1 MITLDWLKEK
11 LAPLVKTKEAD
22 KVGIVF
28 FHTGLQV
35 SRFANS
41 QIHQHMADEDRIVS
55 PRVLLDGRIGIAS
68 TNSIDEHNLKET
80 FKKALSI
87 ARLKLESKEK
97 KDIPSF
103 KPLKASSAFWFPQ
116 TAHTQAPARIKLLK
130 RIFSDGNSHKPEG
143 NGAASA
149 SRSHN
154 LAFSGNLYN
163 GLTQLGVVSPEGRVN
178 YQDYSFAGLK
188 LIASSGESSGY
199 AHQAGYSLESLNVKE
214 VADIAI
220 KKCLMGHK
228 KLKLKPARYDVIL
241 EPAAVAELIAWLN
254 YIGFGAKSVFEETGF
269 LYKRSGKRVTG
280 EPVSI
285 YDYGSDAHT
294 FVLPFDFEGRARKKT
309 YLIKKGIAGS
319 PLCDSHYAKL
329 LKVKPSGH
337 ANFPD
342 DIEGPLGYN
351 LVMEGG
357 SVSENEMVHSARQA
371 ILITRFHY
379 INGFL
384 DTRRA
389 LMTGMT
395 RDGTFLIKDGKVRSA
410 VFDLR
415 FTESVLEA
423 FKRIKYISKERKLIA
438 DHLETLGSVY
448 APSVYIKDFNFTS

>member
-1 MITLDWLKEK
+1 MITVDWLKEK

-35 SRFANS
+35 SRFTNS
-41 QIHQHMADEDRIVS
+41 QIHQHMANEDRLIYL
-55 PRVLLDGRIGIAS
+55 RVLLDGRLGIAS

-103 KPLKASSAFWFPQ
+103 KPLKAGSGFWFPQ

-130 RIFSDGNSHKPEG
+130 RIFNDGNSHKPT
-143 NGAASA
+143 
-149 SRSHN
+149 
-154 LAFSGNLYN
+154 FSGNLYN

-199 AHQAGYSLESLNVKE
+199 AQQTGYSLESLNVKE

-269 LYKRSGKRVTG
+269 LYKRDGKRITG
-280 EPVSI
+280 ELVSI
-285 YDYGSDAHT
+285 YDYGSDART
-294 FVLPFDFEGRARKKT
+294 FVLPFDFEGRARKKA
-309 YLIKKGIAGS
+309 YLIKKGIAGQ

-351 LVMEGG
+351 LIMEGG

-384 DTRRA
+384 DPRRA

-415 FTESVLEA
+415 FTESCLEA
-423 FKRIKYISKERKLIA
+423 FRRIKYISKERKLIA

>member
-1 MITLDWLKEK
+1 MITADWLKEK

-22 KVGIVF
+22 KAGIVF
-28 FHTGLQV
+28 FHTAFQV

-41 QIHQHMADEDRIVS
+41 QIHQHLADEERIIYL
-55 PRVLLDGRIGIAS
+55 RVLLDGRIGIAS
-68 TNSIDEHNLKET
+68 TNSIDEQNLKEA

-87 ARLKLESKEK
+87 ARLKLETKEK

-103 KPLKASSAFWFPQ
+103 KPLKAGSGFWFPQ
-116 TAHTQAPARIKLLK
+116 TADTRAPERIRMLR
-130 RIFSDGNSHKPEG
+130 RIFSD
-143 NGAASA
+143 AS
-149 SRSHN
+149 SHN
-154 LAFSGNLYN
+154 SAFSGNLYN
-163 GLTQLGVVSPEGRVN
+163 GLTQLGVISPEGRVN
-178 YQDYSFAGLK
+178 YHAHSFAGIK
-188 LIASSGESSGY
+188 LIATQGESSGY
-199 AHQAGYSLESLNVKE
+199 AHQAGYSMESLNTKE
-214 VADIAI
+214 IADIAV
-220 KKCLMGHK
+220 KKCLRGHK

-254 YIGFGAKSVFEETGF
+254 YIGFGAKSVFEETSF
-269 LYKRSGKRVTG
+269 LYKRSGKRITG

-294 FVLPFDFEGRARKKT
+294 FVLPFDFEGRARKKA
-309 YLIKKGIAGS
+309 YLIKKGIAGE

-329 LKVKPSGH
+329 LKVKPTGH

-342 DIEGPLGYN
+342 DTDGPLGYN

-357 SVSENEMVHSARQA
+357 SVSENEMVNSAKQA

-395 RDGTFLIKDGKVRSA
+395 RDGTFLIQDGKIKSA
-410 VFDLR
+410 VFDMR

-423 FKRIKYISKERKLIA
+423 FTRIKYISKERKLAA